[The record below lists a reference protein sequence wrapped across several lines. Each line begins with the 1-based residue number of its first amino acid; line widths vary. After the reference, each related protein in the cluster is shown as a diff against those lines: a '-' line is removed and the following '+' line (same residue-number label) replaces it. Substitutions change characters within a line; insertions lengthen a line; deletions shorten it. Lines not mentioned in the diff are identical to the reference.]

1 MTTLNLVKTSKPE
14 CIWNSKSYLGEGV
27 LWLSKSKKIYSVDIK
42 KKKILIFEILK
53 NKKKILKV
61 NKEIGF
67 ISHFKKDFFILGL
80 KSEIRIVNLKKNKKV
95 LSINVEQDKPYNR
108 INDGVID
115 PMGRLWFGTMD
126 NLENKKSGSL
136 YCLDNYLK
144 LHLVD
149 KGYFITNGPSFLN
162 KNSFYHTDTK
172 KKIIYKII
180 IDNNL
185 KIIKKKKFI
194 KFSNLEGSPDGMT
207 TDSKNNLWVCHY
219 HGAQISVYNSKGKKI
234 HKVKFPVKNITNCTF
249 GGNNNKK
256 IFVSTAR
263 KGLNKKEIKK
273 NPLSGGLFM
282 FRTNIKGKKI
292 VSFKSKQT
300 FI

>member
-42 KKKILIFEILK
+42 KKKILIFDTST

-126 NLENKKSGSL
+126 NFENKKSGSL

-180 IDNNL
+180 IDSNL

-219 HGAQISVYNSKGKKI
+219 GGKKISVYNLKGHKI
-234 HKVKFPVKNITNCTF
+234 HEVIFNVKNVTNCSF
-249 GGNNNKK
+249 GGVKNNE
-256 IFVSTAR
+256 IFISTAR
-263 KGLNKKEIKK
+263 KGMSNMELKKY
-273 NPLSGGLFM
+273 PLSGSLFKVK
-282 FRTNIKGKKI
+282 TNMKGKKTNFI
-292 VSFKSKQT
+292 KLRT
-300 FI
+300 F

>member
-42 KKKILIFEILK
+42 KKKILIFDTST

-126 NLENKKSGSL
+126 NFENKKSGSL

-180 IDNNL
+180 IDSNL

>member
-42 KKKILIFEILK
+42 KKKILIFDTST

-126 NLENKKSGSL
+126 NFENKKSGSL

-180 IDNNL
+180 IDSNL

-194 KFSNLEGSPDGMT
+194 KFNNLEGSPDGMT

>member
-42 KKKILIFEILK
+42 KKKILIFDTST
-53 NKKKILKV
+53 NKKKILKE

-126 NLENKKSGSL
+126 NFENKKSGSL

-185 KIIKKKKFI
+185 KIIKKNKFI

>member
-1 MTTLNLVKTSKPE
+1 MLTSLKSVLVAGTIVSGLYPLNAVIADTSTDVE
-14 CIWNSKSYLGEGV
+14 
-27 LWLSKSKKIYSVDIK
+27 
-42 KKKILIFEILK
+42 KILRRLNQLE
-53 NKKKILKV
+53 NEV
-61 NKEIGF
+61 T
-67 ISHFKKDFFILGL
+67 S
-80 KSEIRIVNLKKNKKV
+80 LKK
-95 LSINVEQDKPYNR
+95 Q
-108 INDGVID
+108 
-115 PMGRLWFGTMD
+115 
-126 NLENKKSGSL
+126 
-136 YCLDNYLK
+136 LK
-144 LHLVD
+144 EKTETVNN
-149 KGYFITNGPSFLN
+149 T
-162 KNSFYHTDTK
+162 KNS
-172 KKIIYKII
+172 
-180 IDNNL
+180 
-185 KIIKKKKFI
+185 
-194 KFSNLEGSPDGMT
+194 
-207 TDSKNNLWVCHY
+207 DSKNNLWVCHY